1 MNSQQQQYI
10 VDHIGAENW
19 EQVEAEFSGKSV
31 DEITEIVDGMFR
43 EDNTE
48 LIDAICAEFDAEGT
62 RFEYIPALLRN

>member
-48 LIDAICAEFDAEGT
+48 LIDAICAEFDSNTSQLYFGIDVE
-62 RFEYIPALLRN
+62 